1 MYSAVR
7 LMQKLYNIKH
17 AKVHP
22 FPSPPPKKTVNIMQ
36 SFINTIE
43 DNSSSKAILKRCSSH
58 CLIINNLVAGKSF
71 QGKQRNHNVLHRGRL
86 NWPALYS
93 WPIFLTSF
101 HAEVWHIERAISRE
115 RVSAKPSPTCRYH
128 RPFVCMLPVTD
139 QSLWG
144 GFCFSTEQP
153 INVVTSKWCWR
164 EGNHIQAHSISVARI
179 HPSNHCPRFSPSLS
193 QSHTQTPTHTRTVC
207 TNSLFICSNWTS
219 LSFRKCITAMSVFC
233 LVCDFWCNTQS

>member
-1 MYSAVR
+1 MYSAVC

-17 AKVHP
+17 AKVQL

-43 DNSSSKAILKRCSSH
+43 NNSSSKAILKICISH
-58 CLIINNLVAGKSF
+58 CLIINILVAGKSF
-71 QGKQRNHNVLHRGRL
+71 QGKQRNHNVLNHQGRL
-86 NWPALYS
+86 NWAAHYS
-93 WPIFLTSF
+93 WPIFFMFF

-115 RVSAKPSPTCRYH
+115 RVSAKPSPTCQYH

-139 QSLWG
+139 QSLRG
-144 GFCFSTEQP
+144 GLCFSTEQP

-164 EGNHIQAHSISVARI
+164 GGNHVQAHSISVAHI

-193 QSHTQTPTHTRTVC
+193 QSHTQTHPHMYC
-207 TNSLFICSNWTS
+207 MH
-219 LSFRKCITAMSVFC
+219 K
-233 LVCDFWCNTQS
+233 